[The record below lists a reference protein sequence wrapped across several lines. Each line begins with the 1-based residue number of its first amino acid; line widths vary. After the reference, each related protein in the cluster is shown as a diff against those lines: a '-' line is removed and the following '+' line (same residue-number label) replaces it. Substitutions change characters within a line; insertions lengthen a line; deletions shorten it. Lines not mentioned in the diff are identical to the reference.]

1 MLKQG
6 RHYDSLEELRAAFE
20 QSKQPE
26 QTDRWDDKKEDDHH
40 AKSISDGGPTAGSEA
55 RPAE

>member
-1 MLKQG
+1 MIGLLKQG

-26 QTDRWDDKKEDDHH
+26 QTTNLEKAAKGVDDENPQQKATSKC
-40 AKSISDGGPTAGSEA
+40 
-55 RPAE
+55 